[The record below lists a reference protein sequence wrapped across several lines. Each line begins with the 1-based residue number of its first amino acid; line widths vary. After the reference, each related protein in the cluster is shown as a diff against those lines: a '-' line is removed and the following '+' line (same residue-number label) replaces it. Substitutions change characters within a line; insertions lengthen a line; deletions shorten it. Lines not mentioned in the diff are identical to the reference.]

1 MTPSPDLL
9 AFVEGWEGLRTKAYR
24 DGGGVWTIG
33 IGRTKGV
40 RPGDT
45 CTEALARIWFAD
57 EMAQYAAELLGYMK
71 RTPAQRQFD
80 ALLSLGYNAGIA
92 PPRGIGR
99 AGIMALFNA
108 GQDADCA
115 DRFLAWNKDGGVEV
129 EGLTKRRRA
138 ERDIYLYADYSG
150 RP

>member
-9 AFVEGWEGLRTKAYR
+9 EFVEGWEALRTSAYK

-45 CTEALARIWFAD
+45 CSEAQARAWFAD
-57 EMAQYAAELLGYMK
+57 EMREYAAALAPYFLRQPE
-71 RTPAQRQFD
+71 QQQFD
-80 ALLSLGYNAGIA
+80 ALLSLAYNCGVSA
-92 PPRGIGR
+92 IGLS
-99 AGIMALFNA
+99 GVMARHNSGLFTEC
-108 GQDADCA
+108 G
-115 DRFLAWNKDGGVEV
+115 DRFLLWNMDGGRVIP
-129 EGLTKRRRA
+129 GLTKRRAA
-138 ERDIYLYADYSG
+138 EREIYLRGDYSG